1 LDDFARI
8 STFILEVDRLKGVLR
23 KTRPLA
29 VDRPENSAEH
39 SWQVA
44 LLAMLLASS
53 ASESV
58 DVARVVEILLVHDI
72 PEIEIGDVIVYA
84 ERDPQREQQEA
95 EAARAIFVILP
106 EPQAAHCFELWLE
119 YERRQTPESRYA
131 YAIDRL
137 MPLLHNLQRGG
148 GVWRENGISLDQ
160 VLAVNAVTA
169 QILPGVWDQVRG
181 QVLACFGAMDSGVC
195 ASD

>member
-1 LDDFARI
+1 MDDFARI
-8 STFILEVDRLKGVLR
+8 STFVLEVDRLKGVLR

-95 EAARAIFVILP
+95 EAARAIFGILP
-106 EPQAAHCFELWLE
+106 EPQATHCFELWLE

>member
-1 LDDFARI
+1 MDDFARI